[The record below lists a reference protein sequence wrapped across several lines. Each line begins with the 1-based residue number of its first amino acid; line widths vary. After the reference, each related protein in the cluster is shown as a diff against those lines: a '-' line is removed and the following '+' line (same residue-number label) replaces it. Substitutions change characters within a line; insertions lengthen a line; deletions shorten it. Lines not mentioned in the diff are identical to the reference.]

1 MKNKHDEIKDLLK
14 ATRNMLS
21 NSLVKEETERIKKTY
36 GMLTEEDVLKKY
48 NVGKAIED
56 SIEDDEDEEKD
67 EYEVSDDNKEK
78 ETADDKKQG
87 YRISGGILVLHGKDN
102 TDLELTTDEK
112 IAFQETM
119 DEFVSEVSDLVDF
132 NKLNVYSKNVE
143 WSGKIIDFEIEFFY
157 SIGEENGV
165 YMAMMYENG
174 NDFLCNKITED
185 QLILKDKFKQGTEYI
200 NKWWKKHAISRY
212 TKLHDEGRIK
222 PEHLFY
228 IDAIGISWEEMKAK
242 YLSEVGR

>member
-112 IAFQETM
+112 MAFQETM

-165 YMAMMYENG
+165 YIQGDMIKTDEK
-174 NDFLCNKITED
+174 FLDMVNK
-185 QLILKDKFKQGTEYI
+185 LKVYYDKFKS
-200 NKWWKKHAISRY
+200 KWAKVLSSRKKTSPN
-212 TKLHDEGRIK
+212 E
-222 PEHLFY
+222 
-228 IDAIGISWEEMKAK
+228 
-242 YLSEVGR
+242 